1 MRRIPETMRA
11 AAIDRFSVGT
21 LALQFAKL
29 RGARVLATASGR
41 DGVKGVDAVL
51 ATAGGKPLEQ
61 CLRAVRRAGRWCSGS
76 VDRSGH
82 RTAQEELAWRSKQA
96 SKHRT
101 FP

>member
-61 CLRAVRRAGRWCSGS
+61 CLRAARRGGCPGS